1 MRRDDAS
8 FLLDM
13 LVAARDAAD
22 FADGLPYDEY
32 ARDRRH
38 QLAIVKAL
46 EIVGE
51 AASRLS
57 DETRNLYP
65 EIPWREIVGMRHR
78 LVHAYF
84 DIDLRLVWDTVHGD
98 LPSQLRNWRHWYRP
112 RVNSGPH
119 DARPANRR
127 IVHSREFV
135 PCHGAGEVTEPNST
149 APSSCAPCS
158 SSRPVAISQTVA
170 STANGSG
177 SFAAA
182 PSRGGLDRSEAA
194 LQHAAPKE
202 RKE

>member
-22 FADGLPYDEY
+22 FADGLPY
-32 ARDRRH
+32 
-38 QLAIVKAL
+38 
-46 EIVGE
+46 
-51 AASRLS
+51 
-57 DETRNLYP
+57 
-65 EIPWREIVGMRHR
+65 
-78 LVHAYF
+78 
-84 DIDLRLVWDTVHGD
+84 
-98 LPSQLRNWRHWYRP
+98 
-112 RVNSGPH
+112 

-170 STANGSG
+170 RTANGSG

-202 RKE
+202 RKK